1 MKNHSM
7 SPEDR
12 QQFDDLLDEI
22 VAELPPRL
30 MQLLD
35 EKPVVVDDQPSPEML
50 VALGLP
56 SESSDEICGLHSGPM
71 MTERTVEPGEVD
83 LPMIHLFREGI
94 VACAGG
100 WTPWRAAA
108 PDGEDL
114 EGGGVDL
121 IREEIRITLLHELG
135 HHFGLDEDDLDQLG
149 YA

>member
-1 MKNHSM
+1 MKDHSM

-12 QQFDDLLDEI
+12 QRFDDLVDEI

-50 VALGLP
+50 MELGVP
-56 SESSDEICGLHSGPM
+56 SELSDEICGLHSGPM

-83 LPMIHLFREGI
+83 LPMIHIFREGI

-108 PDGEDL
+108 PDDEDL